1 MNVKNEAVIRT
12 LRSEHFI
19 CTASFDDSKILIIMI
34 IVNTC
39 ASIKS
44 LKDLKFTIQIVLSQ
58 NSMSYSII

>member
-12 LRSEHFI
+12 MRSEHFI
-19 CTASFDDSKILIIMI
+19 CTASFDDSKISI

-39 ASIKS
+39 TSIKS